1 MTAYARIITIGKNSE
16 IPRFVRLPIGVH
28 LDGSVVTATVQAL
41 ADERVCPDCQGWG
54 ELRHSP
60 INPSERDTWT
70 ECERCA
76 GGGIIVVDENEE
88 DISAGMRCL
97 PAAGTGGSTPAMFVE
112 PPTEQPAVP
121 TVAASSSPASRLQS
135 LAGLSSSSGNQPA
148 AGASADLGCD
158 NVQRSKK
165 HPLQGVPRS
174 SASQRPAGD
183 LPPNGLP
190 GTLERTLD
198 TFTVIAGMI
207 VFAAI
212 AYFFLVLA

>member
-1 MTAYARIITIGKNSE
+1 MTAYARVITIGKNSVL
-16 IPRFVRLPIGVH
+16 PRFVRLPIGVH
-28 LDGSVVTATVQAL
+28 IDGSVATATVQAT
-41 ADERVCPDCQGWG
+41 ADEKVCPDCEGWG

-60 INPSERDTWT
+60 INPSERDTWV

-76 GGGIIVVDENEE
+76 GGGIITVDENDE
-88 DISAGMRCL
+88 DISAGRCL

-121 TVAASSSPASRLQS
+121 TVAASSGSGAALRGATP
-135 LAGLSSSSGNQPA
+135 LSSSGMTPA
-148 AGASADLGCD
+148 GGATAHLWCD

-190 GTLERTLD
+190 GTLERALD